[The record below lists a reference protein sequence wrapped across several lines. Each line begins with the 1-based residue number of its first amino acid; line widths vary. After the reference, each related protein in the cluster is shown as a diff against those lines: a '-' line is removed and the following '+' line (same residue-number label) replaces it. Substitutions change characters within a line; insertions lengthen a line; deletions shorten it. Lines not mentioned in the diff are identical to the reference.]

1 MPNPHP
7 HPQPLGRGNDVFSE
21 KRFGVSVTF
30 LQSAIANPKVP
41 VAVRMNAVCL
51 LMTIY
56 GLQAPQ
62 TRAVKQQ
69 VKDLVTTH
77 SFQKQMAAQVDRQ
90 IAEEDA
96 AREQALQD
104 EAHALELQTTRE
116 MFDAVLAE
124 VGDD

>member
-62 TRAVKQQ
+62 THAMKSQ
-69 VKDLVTTH
+69 VKDLVMAH
-77 SFQKQMAAQVDRQ
+77 SFQKQMAAQVDIH
-90 IAEEDA
+90 IAEDA
-96 AREQALQD
+96 AATIQAEQDAQD
-104 EAHALELQTTRE
+104 ALELQTTRE

-124 VGDD
+124 VGE